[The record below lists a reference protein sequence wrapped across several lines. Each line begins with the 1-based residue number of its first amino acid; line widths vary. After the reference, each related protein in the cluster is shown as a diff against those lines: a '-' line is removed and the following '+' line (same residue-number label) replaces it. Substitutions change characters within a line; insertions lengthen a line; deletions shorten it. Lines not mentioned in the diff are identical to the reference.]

1 MDKEARLH
9 GTTAAEHPQTMAL
22 EHENWIVKAFD
33 GLNHKDI
40 NALHGL
46 LGRAKQGL
54 SEANP
59 QASPQA
65 KPQGDLQS
73 TNP

>member
-1 MDKEARLH
+1 
-9 GTTAAEHPQTMAL
+9 MAL

-65 KPQGDLQS
+65 KPQGDL
-73 TNP
+73 